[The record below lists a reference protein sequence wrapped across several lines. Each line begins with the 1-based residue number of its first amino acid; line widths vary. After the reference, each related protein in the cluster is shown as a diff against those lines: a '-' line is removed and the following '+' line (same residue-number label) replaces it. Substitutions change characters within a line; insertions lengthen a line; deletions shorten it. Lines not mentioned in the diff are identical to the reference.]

1 MKLVTFEADGQEKL
15 GVVRGQE
22 VVDLDAASGGESC
35 FADMLAL
42 LEGGRGALDRAD
54 RLAESAP
61 ADARVA
67 MADVVLCAPVPRPR
81 KILCLA
87 GNYQAHL
94 KESGSSE
101 IAKQRSTPRVFMKP
115 HTVVN
120 RPGGTIVLPRISTQV
135 DWELELAVVIGRTAK
150 DVPAE
155 RGLDHVAGY
164 TIFNDVSARSLV
176 IAEGRDPREGDRW
189 FDWLNGKWPDTF
201 GPMGPWLVTRDDVPD
216 PQDLDLKL
224 WVNDH
229 LHQDGNTSQMIFS
242 VAELVAFCSRLMTLV
257 PGDIVST
264 GTPAGVGSGKGV
276 FLRPG
281 DVVRCQIEAIGTL
294 SNPVGEGHTEKP
306 DT

>member
-189 FDWLNGKWPDTF
+189 FDWLNGKWLDTF
-201 GPMGPWLVTRDDVPD
+201 LPLGPCIATPDELGDLTRLKMELRVSGDVRQSATP
-216 PQDLDLKL
+216 
-224 WVNDH
+224 
-229 LHQDGNTSQMIFS
+229 GQMIFS
-242 VAELVAFCSRLMTLV
+242 PAELVSWTSGLMTLE
-257 PGDIVST
+257 PGDIICT
-264 GTPAGVGSGKGV
+264 GTPAGVGMATGR
-276 FLRPG
+276 LLQPG
-281 DVVRCQIEAIGTL
+281 DVVEAEIEGIGVL
-294 SNPVGEGHTEKP
+294 RNPVAAEV
-306 DT
+306 